1 MIFIN
6 NLFWDQIRSKTVT
19 LRYKGHLNLFEAG
32 RQYILAIDWPSN
44 IKTTFGDFY
53 ISPTHPTSL
62 AKKHGKTK
70 FEVISSSEDVRMT
83 QINNFL
89 DKRTKLLDQNFV
101 IDMYNDKVE
110 ATSKIISNIRIKVE
124 SMSSET
130 ILHRLVQISGTDSK
144 VDAIIKNHKL
154 EIYFKTNPY
163 EKDWLKSINSFR
175 LILIED
181 GRDVPKG
188 NFF

>member
-1 MIFIN
+1 MIFAYNI
-6 NLFWDQIRSKTVT
+6 FWDQIRSKTVT
-19 LRYKGHLNLFEAG
+19 LRVKGHLNLFEAG

-44 IKTTFGDFY
+44 IKPTFGDFY

-70 FEVISSSEDVRMT
+70 FEAFSSEDVRMK
-83 QINNFL
+83 QIDDFL
-89 DKRTKLLDQNFV
+89 DKRTKLLDNNFV
-101 IDMYNDKVE
+101 IDMNNDKLE
-110 ATSKIISNIRIKVE
+110 ATSKIISNIRTKVE
-124 SMSSET
+124 SKSSET

-144 VDAIIKNHKL
+144 VDAIIKNHKI